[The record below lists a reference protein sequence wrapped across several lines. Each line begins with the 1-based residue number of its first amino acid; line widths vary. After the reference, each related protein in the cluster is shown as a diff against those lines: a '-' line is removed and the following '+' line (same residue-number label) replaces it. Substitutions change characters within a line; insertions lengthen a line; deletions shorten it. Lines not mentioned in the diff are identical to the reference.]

1 MELSLLLLLVLA
13 PLCALTAQDRAHK
26 PGHVSV
32 VILGGTGDLA
42 RKYLWQGFFE
52 LYINQ
57 INSGH
62 SFSFYGGGL
71 SPVNKSTP
79 ILFEVIKA
87 LKCSKDVSQERCA
100 ILREQFL
107 RISKYKQLKT
117 LEEYK
122 DLSKSIEKQL
132 KQEGMKEAGRLF
144 YLSVPAFAYAEIA
157 DRINSSCRP
166 PNGAWLRVVLEKP
179 FGHDFKSAQVLAT
192 QLGSSLKDE
201 EMYRIDH
208 YLGKQVVA
216 NILQFRMQNKK
227 HLDPLW
233 NKHFI
238 ERVEIVLKE
247 TLDVKGRIAFYDEY
261 GVIRDV
267 LQNHLTEVL
276 TLLTMKLPRD
286 LSDSQEVLTNKLHI
300 FTSLLPLSRNQA
312 VTGQY
317 QNYQQEVREELNKTT
332 GFVTAT
338 PTFAAVLAH
347 IDETRYEDMPI
358 LMMSGKQL
366 DERVGYARVLFKD
379 NVFCLQNQ
387 NSVHCKPKQIIFYFG
402 HGSLNYPAILVSKNL
417 FKPDVVDSEWKE
429 VTEHKDKD
437 VTVLGLPI
445 SDYYVQTPIL
455 EKEAYTELISHIF
468 AGRRNSFVSTENLL
482 ASWDFW
488 SPLLTSITDTFPRI
502 YPGGAD
508 NKDMLDIFLKGRDL
522 SYVNE
527 VVIISQDH
535 MSGQNPN
542 NFQVMQGK
550 FRNDE
555 MVSGWT
561 EGLIEKLASD
571 IEEAAEK
578 AILES
583 GVFHLAL
590 SGGASPLALFHRLV
604 LHHFAFPWGG
614 THIWMVD
621 ERCVPLNDMESN
633 FRSLHD
639 HLLQHVKIPYYN
651 LHPMPV
657 QLNQR
662 LCVEDDR
669 GTWLYQ
675 EEIRKFVNASSFH
688 FVLLGVG
695 FDGHTASLFPGVKPE
710 DHGESLVVF
719 TESPS
724 KPHQRMS
731 LTFNALNRAQK
742 VAILMLGKYKHE
754 AVTQLSRVKGETSQ
768 WPVTWVK
775 PDGGSLVWY
784 MDYEALLG

>member
-1 MELSLLLLLVLA
+1 MFLCVLLLLA
-13 PLCALTAQDRAHK
+13 PLCVTAAQDEAHK

-32 VILGGTGDLA
+32 VVLGGTGDLA

-57 INSGH
+57 VSSGH

-79 ILFEVIKA
+79 VLFEI
-87 LKCSKDVSQERCA
+87 LKSLNCSKDVSKERCA
-100 ILREQFL
+100 ILKEQFL
-107 RISKYKQLKT
+107 RLSKYKQLKT
-117 LEEYK
+117 LEDYQ
-122 DLSKSIEKQL
+122 DLSKSIQKKLE
-132 KQEGMKEAGRLF
+132 QEGMVEAGRLF

-157 DRINSSCRP
+157 DRINSTCRP
-166 PNGAWLRVVLEKP
+166 SKGAWLRVVLEKP

-192 QLGSSLKDE
+192 QLGASLKDE

-227 HLDPLW
+227 HLDPMW
-233 NKHFI
+233 NKYFI

-247 TLDVKGRIAFYDEY
+247 TLDVKGRIAFYDQY

-267 LQNHLTEVL
+267 LQNHLTEVM
-276 TLLTMKLPRD
+276 TLLTMRLPLN
-286 LSDSQEVLTNKLHI
+286 LSNSQEVLTNKLNI
-300 FTSLLPLSRNQA
+300 FTSLLPLSKNQA
-312 VTGQY
+312 VIGQY
-317 QNYQQEVREELNKTT
+317 QAYQREVQQELNKTKEH
-332 GFVTAT
+332 VSLT

-347 IDETRYEDMPI
+347 IDETQYEDVPI
-358 LMMSGKQL
+358 LMISGKQL

-387 NSVHCKPKQIIFYFG
+387 NSVHCKPKQIVFYFG
-402 HGSLNYPAILVSKNL
+402 HGNLKYPAILVSKNL
-417 FKPDVVDSEWKE
+417 FKPGVIDNEWKE
-429 VTEHKDKD
+429 VTEHEDKN

-445 SDYYVQTPIL
+445 SDYYVQTPKVQ
-455 EKEAYTELISHIF
+455 KEAYTELISHIL

-488 SPLLTSITDTFPRI
+488 TPLLTSITNTFPRI
-502 YPGGAD
+502 YPGGDA
-508 NKDMLDIFLKGRDL
+508 NKDMLDILLKGRDL
-522 SYVNE
+522 NYINE
-527 VVIISQDH
+527 VVLINNDQKG
-535 MSGQNPN
+535 GQTANTV
-542 NFQVMQGK
+542 QIMQGK

-561 EGLIEKLASD
+561 EELIEKLASD

-583 GVFHLAL
+583 GVFHLAV
-590 SGGASPLALFHRLV
+590 SGGASPLALFHRLA
-604 LHHFAFPWGG
+604 LHHFAFPWRD
-614 THIWMVD
+614 THVWMVD
-621 ERCVPLNDMESN
+621 ERCVALNEFESN
-633 FRSLHD
+633 FHSLHD

-651 LHPMPV
+651 IHPMPV

-662 LCVEDDR
+662 LCVEEDK
-669 GTWLYQ
+669 GTWLYE
-675 EEIRKFVNASSFH
+675 EEIKKFVNASRFH

-695 FDGHTASLFPGVKPE
+695 YDGHIASLFPGVKPE
-710 DHGESLVVF
+710 HHGESFVVL
-719 TESPS
+719 TESPV

-731 LTFNALNRAQK
+731 LTFNAINRAQK
-742 VAILMLGKYKHE
+742 VAILLIGKYKHE
-754 AVTQLSRVKGETSQ
+754 AVIQLSRVKEETTQ

-775 PDGGSLVWY
+775 PDSGSLIWY
-784 MDYEALLG
+784 IDYEALLG